1 LPQFSPIFCRK
12 SSLLAAPF
20 LPVFR
25 YDFSLI
31 VHLGSKKRVNI
42 RKRAKAKFKAAQNQ
56 QKA

>member
-1 LPQFSPIFCRK
+1 LVA
-12 SSLLAAPF
+12 LF

-31 VHLGSKKRVNI
+31 VHLGSEKRVNI

-56 QKA
+56 PKA